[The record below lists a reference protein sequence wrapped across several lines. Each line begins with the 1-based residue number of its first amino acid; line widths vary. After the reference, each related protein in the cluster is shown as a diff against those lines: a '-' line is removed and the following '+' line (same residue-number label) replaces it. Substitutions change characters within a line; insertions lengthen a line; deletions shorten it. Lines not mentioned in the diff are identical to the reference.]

1 MPLGR
6 RMASSVARAAV
17 CCALLAAPAFSA
29 EEEPV
34 AANELV
40 VPPGQD
46 DLLAAMLGRGIPLPD
61 GCSFAGGQADG
72 AVIRAAYACPTGA
85 VVFDLVHPT
94 NQVASNVQT
103 ASFALT
109 LQSGSP
115 SDAFVVALMSLIHS
129 REGSFHWIPLADEAA
144 AGVARDQAD
153 AGE

>member
-1 MPLGR
+1 
-6 RMASSVARAAV
+6 MASSVARAAV

-46 DLLAAMLGRGIPLPD
+46 DLLAAMLGRGISLPD
-61 GCSFAGGQADG
+61 GCAFAGGQADG

-85 VVFDLVHPT
+85 VVFELVHPT
-94 NQVASNVQT
+94 SQAASNVQT

-115 SDAFVVALMSLIHS
+115 SDALVVALMSLIHS
-129 REGSFHWIPLADEAA
+129 REGSFQWIPLADEAA
-144 AGVARDQAD
+144 VGVARDQAD